1 MTTIDT
7 PDHGEPASG
16 EGVRLSAPEEQA
28 AIVLGLDPADPE
40 LPKLFS
46 ARSLIELGGDSLQAM
61 RLSALATERWKADT
75 PVGHLLSATPL
86 SDVLRS
92 AAAGPAAPEA
102 PAAPFAAPPET
113 SLSATQ
119 QGMWLAEQML
129 GGTPYNLVFIAFV
142 DGAMDRSMMAD
153 AIGRT
158 VRRHEGL
165 RAVFAAEDG
174 TVGRRVLAG
183 HVPRIEDAGP
193 DDDAIDFRQ
202 AVRAKAVAE
211 GNRPFDL
218 ASAPPLRFLLASRG
232 AGQHA
237 LVMIVHHIMLDGWA
251 IGLTLTEIFA
261 GYDAAARG
269 GRPDDG
275 TAPGVACLS
284 VHQERLR
291 QNGAWDRQA
300 EYWRDRLHGVPT
312 VLSLPADRPRPSL
325 QDPSGARIGF
335 DLGAFPTAR
344 VVAAARSMGVTP
356 FAFLLGAFGLT
367 LSRYTGARSLL
378 VGVPVA
384 GRPTRELERY
394 VGVAGNLV
402 AVRLDVDEDASVRDF
417 FGRVHDSLSGGI
429 DNGAL
434 PFEEVVARL
443 DAERMTNCHPLVQ
456 VSFGMHEKLVPRECA
471 AGGLRVRIEESHGG
485 GSQFDLTLLIR
496 QSDPSFA
503 GDLEFAT
510 AVWTHAEA
518 GGFLAD
524 YRAAIERLAAEPD
537 ARVEDVRCIAGERRA
552 LLDRLNDTAQANP
565 CTSVEK
571 LFRAAVRASPQ
582 AVAVRDGVHE
592 LSYARL
598 EAAAARQARL
608 LADAGVRPGDAVL
621 VCFDRSIAEL
631 VAIIGVLWAGA
642 SFVGVDGSLPRA
654 RVGQIVAK
662 VDPAAVLAGPSAG
675 AVLAESGTALVDS
688 WDPSWEEAGDGP
700 LLDPVA
706 PPDPDRTAYIAFTS
720 GSTGEPKGVCVP
732 HRAVI
737 RLVHEA
743 GFVRLGPG
751 ERMLRLSPLA
761 FDASTLEIWGA
772 LLSGAA
778 VEVFPPGLPSPTELG
793 RFLTQREVTVAWL
806 TSGLFRLVA
815 EFAPGSFAGMRQLL
829 TGGDVVPAGHARRV
843 LERCPGLVITNGYG
857 PTENTTFTT
866 THSVTGPDE
875 VEDPL
880 PIGRPVPN
888 TRVYVLDQRG
898 RLVPPGTVGEL
909 YAGGDGL
916 ASGYVG
922 DPAET
927 ARCFGAFSPDVP
939 ERLYRT
945 GDMVRLDTAGR
956 LQFLGRQDDQ
966 VKVRGFR
973 IELAEVRR
981 ALCLHPGVLDAVVAV
996 NDGSSADKRLI
1007 AAWVPSADGT
1017 VTAAGLRDHLAERLP
1032 AYMVPALW
1040 AELDRVPVTVNGK
1053 VDRQALAAAARPVAA
1068 DVSGPVARAGVSW
1081 PVARAGVQDRVGAIF
1096 VDVLGQDTIAEDAD
1110 FFAGGGDSL
1119 RAINLIRIL
1128 GEQLGLVIP
1137 LREFLR
1143 NPTLGG
1149 LRRLV
1154 ETSAAR
1160 EAGAAHGVA
1169 DRA

>member
-7 PDHGEPASG
+7 SDHGELGARDG
-16 EGVRLSAPEEQA
+16 ARLSALEEQA
-28 AIVLGLDPADPE
+28 AIVLGVDPAAPE
-40 LPKLFS
+40 LPALFS
-46 ARSLIELGGDSLQAM
+46 VRSFIELGGDSLAAM
-61 RLSALATERWKADT
+61 RLSALAAERWSVDI

-86 SDVLRS
+86 NDVLTQVS
-92 AAAGPAAPEA
+92 VLPAVPFTAPSEA
-102 PAAPFAAPPET
+102 
-113 SLSATQ
+113 SLSPTQ

-129 GGTPYNLVFIAFV
+129 GGTPYNLVFVAFI
-142 DGAMDRSMMAD
+142 DGAMDRNLMAD

-174 TVGRRVLAG
+174 IVGRRVLAD
-183 HVPRIEDAGP
+183 HVPRIEDLGL
-193 DDDAIDFRQ
+193 DDDGAVDFHR
-202 AVRAKAVAE
+202 AVRAKAVVE

-218 ASAPPLRFLLASRG
+218 AAVPPLRFLLASRG
-232 AGQHA
+232 AERHA

-251 IGLTLTEIFA
+251 VGLTLTEIFS
-261 GYDAAARG
+261 GYDAMERG
-269 GRPDDG
+269 VRPDDG
-275 TAPGVACLS
+275 PATGMAGLS
-284 VHQERLR
+284 AHQERLR
-291 QNGAWDRQA
+291 QNGVWDRQTD
-300 EYWRDRLHGVPT
+300 YWRDRLDGVST
-312 VLSLPADRPRPSL
+312 TLDLPADRPRPSL
-325 QDPSGARIGF
+325 QDPSGARIRF
-335 DLGAFPTAR
+335 DLGASPTAQ
-344 VVAAARSMGVTP
+344 VAAAARSLGITP

-367 LSRYTGARSLL
+367 LSRYTGTRCLL
-378 VGVPVA
+378 IGVPLA
-384 GRPTRELERY
+384 GRPTQELERY

-402 AVRLDVDEDASVRDF
+402 AVRLDVDEDGTVRDF
-417 FGRVHDSLSGGI
+417 FGGVRDSLSGSI

-443 DAERMTNCHPLVQ
+443 DAERATNCHPLVQ
-456 VSFGMHEKLVPRECA
+456 VSFGMHEKLVPRKCETRN
-471 AGGLRVRIEESHGG
+471 LRVLIEESHGG

-496 QSDPSFA
+496 QSDPSFS

-518 GGFLAD
+518 AGFLED
-524 YRAAIERLAAEPD
+524 YRAATERLAAD
-537 ARVEDVRCIAGERRA
+537 LDVRIEDVRCMSRARRA
-552 LLDRLNDTAQANP
+552 LLDRVNDTAQTYP
-565 CTSVEK
+565 LTSVEE
-571 LFRAAVRASPQ
+571 LFRAAVRTSSQ

-592 LSYARL
+592 LSYAQL

-608 LADAGVRPGDAVL
+608 LVDAGVRPDDAVL
-621 VCFDRSIAEL
+621 VCSDRSIAEI
-631 VAIIGVLWAGA
+631 VAVIGVLWAGA
-642 SFVGVDGSLPRA
+642 SYVGVDNSLPKA
-654 RVGQIVAK
+654 RLDQIVVK

-675 AVLAESGTALVDS
+675 AVLAESGIALVDS
-688 WDPSWEEAGDGP
+688 WDPSWEESGGGP
-700 LLDPVA
+700 LVAPAA

-737 RLVHEA
+737 RLVHDA
-743 GFVRLGPG
+743 RYVRLGLG

-772 LLSGAA
+772 LLSGAT
-778 VEVFPPGLPSPTELG
+778 VEIFPPGLPSPTELG
-793 RFLTQREVTVAWL
+793 RFLAQRKVTVAWL
-806 TSGLFRLVA
+806 TSGLFRLMA
-815 EFAPGSFAGMRQLL
+815 EFAPGSFTGMRQLL

-866 THSVTGPDE
+866 VHSVTRADD

-880 PIGRPVPN
+880 PIGRPIPN
-888 TRVYVLDQRG
+888 TRVYVLDQRH
-898 RLVPPGTVGEL
+898 RMVPPGAIGEL

-916 ASGYVG
+916 GRGYVG

-927 ARCFGAFSPDVP
+927 ARYFGAFSPDVP

-945 GDMVRLDTAGR
+945 GDLVRLDTGGR
-956 LQFLGRQDDQ
+956 LQFLGRHDDQ

-973 IELAEVRR
+973 IEPAEVRR

-1007 AAWVPSADGT
+1007 AAWIPSAEGT
-1017 VTAAGLRDHLAERLP
+1017 VTPAELRDHLAERLP

-1040 AELDRVPVTVNGK
+1040 TEVDRIPVTANGK
-1053 VDRQALAAAARPVAA
+1053 VDRRALAAAARPVAA
-1068 DVSGPVARAGVSW
+1068 DVSGPVAPAD
-1081 PVARAGVQDRVGAIF
+1081 VQDRVGAVF
-1096 VDVLGQDTIAEDAD
+1096 VEVLGQDTVAEDDD
-1110 FFAGGGDSL
+1110 FFARGGDSL

-1128 GEQLGLVIP
+1128 GEQLGVALP

-1143 NPTLGG
+1143 NPTLSG
-1149 LRRLV
+1149 LRRLA

-1160 EAGAAHGVA
+1160 ARDGAH
-1169 DRA
+1169 RA